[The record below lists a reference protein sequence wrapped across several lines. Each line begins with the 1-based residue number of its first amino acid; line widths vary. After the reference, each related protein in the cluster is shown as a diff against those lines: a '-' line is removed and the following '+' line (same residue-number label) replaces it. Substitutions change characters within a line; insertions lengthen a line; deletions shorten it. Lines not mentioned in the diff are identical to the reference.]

1 MRSFLVSN
9 IEYNEVL
16 SLINNKADILYVD
29 SDIDRDYKAEMK
41 ERRFFDLYDEYW
53 YNENVKQ
60 RIPKLE
66 ILSKLFDEVKEDY
79 ILIERGELIDVYRK
93 KSK

>member
-1 MRSFLVSN
+1 
-9 IEYNEVL
+9 
-16 SLINNKADILYVD
+16 
-29 SDIDRDYKAEMK
+29 MK